1 MAYMAYWKLSII
13 MMLQVPPWYKIFILL
28 FNNELNIGAHFA
40 ALRMLMHP

>member
-1 MAYMAYWKLSII
+1 ML
-13 MMLQVPPWYKIFILL
+13 LQVSPWYKRFILL